1 MQERPPSTA
10 SWVISAYV
18 GRVAAWVLVLAL
30 LIAALCAWRWS
41 VTEAW
46 SVLYAA
52 LLSVI
57 NMLILGS
64 RLLALPAAPAAAGK
78 RLGGAVLQRWVFTI
92 VALLLAVAWLKLPV
106 PGLVIGFLLAHF
118 VYLGFMLRE
127 RSRKRR

>member
-1 MQERPPSTA
+1 MSEQSSSTA
-10 SWVISAYV
+10 SWALSAYV

-30 LIAALCAWRWS
+30 LVAAICVWRWN
-41 VTEAW
+41 VREAW
-46 SVLYAA
+46 AILYAA
-52 LLSVI
+52 ILSVI

-64 RLLALPAAPAAAGK
+64 RLLALPAAPAVAAR

-92 VALLLAVAWLKLPV
+92 VALLLAVAWLHLPV